1 MSISAMDAISNYTS
15 NLNYISKINSVAGD
29 EKDTVSSGSKVSEG
43 GFDDILKSFMGM
55 INETDSLIKS
65 AETEE
70 MRYAAGADNTLE
82 LLVAQNKA
90 SVSLQYAVAVRDK
103 VLEAYKEIMQMQF

>member
-1 MSISAMDAISNYTS
+1 MSISAMNAISNYTNS
-15 NLNYISKINSVAGD
+15 LNYISKIDSVATD
-29 EKDTVSSGSKVSEG
+29 ENDASKKSSKVSEG
-43 GFDDILKSFMGM
+43 GFDNVLKSFMGM
-55 INETDSLIKS
+55 INETDGLLKT
-65 AETEE
+65 AEKEE

-90 SVSLQYAVAVRDK
+90 SVSLQYTVAVRDK